1 MTSLLNRDLFTR
13 DPATTRLMNNGQARI
28 ADGMTEKELLTLREE
43 LSNFVCEGQYADGMR
58 RILDSFL
65 AHIGG
70 TSQPAA
76 LVSGFYGSGKSHL
89 LKMLCNLWANTP
101 FPGHGDAA
109 RTLVPDLPQDV
120 AEVLRELDTQGR
132 RFGGLHAASGTLP
145 AGGSDSVRLTVLG
158 IILRSMSLPTTYA
171 QGRGSACISRT
182 TASWTRLKEALTRR
196 AKTFGGNSMTCMS
209 ARSCTTL

>member
-76 LVSGFYGSGKSHL
+76 WVSGFYGSGKSHL
-89 LKMLCNLWANTP
+89 LKMLCHLWANTP
-101 FPGHGDAA
+101 FPGHGDTA

-132 RFGGLHAASGTLP
+132 RFGGLHAAWVRCPP
-145 AGGSDSVRLTVLG
+145 A
-158 IILRSMSLPTTYA
+158 A
-171 QGRGSACISRT
+171 A
-182 TASWTRLKEALTRR
+182 TA
-196 AKTFGGNSMTCMS
+196 
-209 ARSCTTL
+209 